1 MKYLAYAFVCII
13 VLTSSVFAADMREI
27 AVKAKDELQ
36 DSLKKQHQK
45 RLEIKND
52 RERLQAQVSLLQQ
65 ETSRLRG
72 SIQSYEQQIDVL
84 QKKNME
90 LEEAVSQEQSELD
103 ELSGAVRVS
112 AGNLKSVLVSSLYT
126 AIDPDR
132 VGAVDPILD
141 NTRFPGID
149 DMDRI
154 ADLFLEEADLTSQI
168 QLGEHKYVS
177 GSGTQITGKVL
188 ILGGFTAA
196 YSQKEGTGFLTYSP
210 ETFSFTALSAL
221 PSRPVRSTLKK
232 YIKGDSDEVY
242 VDMSRGE
249 ALRQITHHKSLK
261 EQIMQGGP
269 LVWPILGLG
278 VFAIFIAL
286 ERSLFLN
293 RVRSNA
299 DKVMGK
305 VNELAARGQWDE
317 CHAIVGEKNIPVYNV
332 LRAGLKARNHGREVL
347 ESILQEAILKEM
359 PRIERFLPI
368 LNIMGAIAPLLGLL
382 GTVTGMISTFHVIT
396 IYGTGDP
403 RMMSGGISTAL
414 VTTMLGLS
422 VAIPIMLIYTFLCR
436 KVDKVIG
443 EMEEKA
449 VALTNIIF
457 REGC

>member
-1 MKYLAYAFVCII
+1 MKYLVYVFVGII
-13 VLTSSVFAADMREI
+13 VFSSSLFAADMRVI
-27 AVKAKDELQ
+27 AVKAKEELQ
-36 DSLKKQHQK
+36 DSVKRQKQK

-52 RERLQAQVSLLQQ
+52 RERLQAQVALLQQ

-72 SIQSYEQQIDVL
+72 SIQSCEQEIDVL

-103 ELSGAVRVS
+103 ELSGAARVA
-112 AGNLKSVLVSSLYT
+112 AGNLKAVLVSSLYT
-126 AIDPDR
+126 AIDPERID
-132 VGAVDPILD
+132 ALDPILD
-141 NTRFPGID
+141 TTRFPGID
-149 DMDRI
+149 DMDHM
-154 ADLFLEEADLTSQI
+154 ADLFLKEAELTSEI
-168 QLGEHKYVS
+168 QLGDHTFVS
-177 GSGTQITGKVL
+177 GTGSEVTGQVL
-188 ILGGFTAA
+188 IIGGFTAA
-196 YSQKEGTGFLTYSP
+196 YHHGGTTGFLKYSP
-210 ETFSFTALSAL
+210 ETFSFTTLAAL
-221 PSRPVRSTLKK
+221 PSRHIRKTLKK
-232 YIKGDSDEVY
+232 YMDGDSIDVY

-249 ALRQITHHKSLK
+249 ALRQITHQKTLK

-278 VFAIFIAL
+278 VIAIFIAL
-286 ERSLFLN
+286 ERSWFLN

-299 DKVMGK
+299 DKIMGK
-305 VNELAARGQWDE
+305 VNELAAKGKWDE

-332 LRAGLKARNHGREVL
+332 LRAGLKARAHGREAL
-347 ESILQEAILKEM
+347 ESILQESILKEM
-359 PRIERFLPI
+359 PRIERFLPM

-382 GTVTGMISTFHVIT
+382 GTVTGMITTFHVIT